1 MIYEDK
7 VFEIRKYSDFPH
19 RKDTDEVVRVVD
31 TLAEAEAESMY
42 RNKAERGT
50 QRYYAMDVPHEE
62 RFVSKAQR
70 ELLGS
75 KYGLR

>member
-1 MIYEDK
+1 M
-7 VFEIRKYSDFPH
+7 FEIRKYSDFPH
-19 RKDTDEVVRVVD
+19 SKDTDEVVKVVD
-31 TLAEAEAESMY
+31 TLVEAEYESIY
-42 RNKAERGT
+42 LNKSDKRG

-70 ELLGS
+70 ELLES